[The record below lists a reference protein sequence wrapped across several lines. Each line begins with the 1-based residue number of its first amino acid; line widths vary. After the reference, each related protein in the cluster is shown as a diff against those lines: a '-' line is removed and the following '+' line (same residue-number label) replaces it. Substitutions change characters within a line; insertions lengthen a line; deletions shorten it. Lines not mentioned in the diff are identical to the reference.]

1 MNSNWFTQ
9 YSFTSNLKY
18 IKFLQ
23 YICQVAFA
31 NASYVEIAKEIADEV
46 PHLDAADGQ
55 NVAEKEVVV
64 GEELRE
70 VVQ

>member
-1 MNSNWFTQ
+1 MQ
-9 YSFTSNLKY
+9 YN
-18 IKFLQ
+18 
-23 YICQVAFA
+23 CQVTFA